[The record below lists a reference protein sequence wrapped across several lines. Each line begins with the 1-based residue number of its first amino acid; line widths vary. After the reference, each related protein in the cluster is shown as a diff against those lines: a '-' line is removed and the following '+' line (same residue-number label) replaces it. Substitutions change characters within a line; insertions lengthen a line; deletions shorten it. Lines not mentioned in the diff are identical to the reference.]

1 MPVLAPDQS
10 QAIKEIETY
19 SGAVRRNKIA
29 CTALFCDLC
38 GEPSERF
45 KRHDARPR
53 KFRIIIEQLVVV
65 VICWVMR

>member
-1 MPVLAPDQS
+1 MATLAPDQS
-10 QAIKEIETY
+10 QAKKEIEAY
-19 SGAVRRNKIA
+19 SDAVRRNQIV

-38 GEPSERF
+38 GEPSENF

-53 KFRIIIEQLVVV
+53 KFRIIVEQLVVV